1 MISRFLREQAWWRLN
16 SAGVSALHV
25 ARNVVAL
32 LDAAAYVADLPDDD
46 PYVEALALA
55 GCFRRGV
62 FDPDHKGLAVV
73 RGWHLADQPPAG
85 PRDLLAAMAN
95 AAVAR
100 RLTARDGRHVGR
112 HVGRHH
118 ALTA

>member
-16 SAGVSALHV
+16 SAGVSAVRV

-32 LDAAAYVADLPDDD
+32 LDAAAYVAELPDEHPD
-46 PYVEALALA
+46 VEALARA

-62 FDPDHKGLAVV
+62 FDPGHKELAVV
-73 RGWHLADQPPAG
+73 RGWHLADQQAAG
-85 PRDLLAAMAN
+85 PRDLLAAMAD

-100 RLTARDGRHVGR
+100 RLTARA
-112 HVGRHH
+112 GRHH
-118 ALTA
+118 ALIA